1 VEGLAAAV
9 EGLALAEWL
18 RFSRWGYA
26 AVNALHILGIAL
38 LVGAIVPLDLRLL
51 GLWRSVELAP
61 LYRMLSRAAAAGLLL
76 AIASGAL
83 LFSVR
88 ATEYADGALFR
99 AKMVLVILGALHA
112 LALHCR
118 AEFPDGVSRA
128 GRRFAGAVSLL
139 LWPIV
144 LVCGRM
150 LGYV

>member
-1 VEGLAAAV
+1 MEALAAAV

-61 LYRMLSRAAAAGLLL
+61 LYRMLSRIAAAGLLL

-88 ATEYADGALFR
+88 ATEYAGGALFR
-99 AKMVLVILGALHA
+99 AKIALVLLGTVHA

-118 AEFPDGVSRA
+118 ADFPGGSSRA
-128 GRRFAGAVSLL
+128 RRRLAGGISLL
-139 LWPIV
+139 LWPTV

>member
-1 VEGLAAAV
+1 MEALAAAV

-61 LYRMLSRAAAAGLLL
+61 LYRMLSRIAAAGLLL

-99 AKMVLVILGALHA
+99 AKITLVILGVVHA
-112 LALHCR
+112 LALHR
-118 AEFPDGVSRA
+118 SAGFPDDASRA
-128 GRRFAGAVSLL
+128 RRRLAGATSLL
-139 LWPIV
+139 LWPVV

>member
-1 VEGLAAAV
+1 VEALAAAV

-61 LYRMLSRAAAAGLLL
+61 LYRMLSRIAAAGLLL

-88 ATEYADGALFR
+88 ATEYAGGALFR
-99 AKMVLVILGALHA
+99 AKMVLVIVGVTHA
-112 LALHCR
+112 LALHSR
-118 AEFPDGVSRA
+118 TAFPGDVSRA
-128 GRRFAGAVSLL
+128 RRRFAGAVSLL